1 MVIDITDIEM
11 PLEAVIK
18 KVSEFRDL
26 LGKIMDRYEKKDET
40 LDMDLIINLRNNGTR
55 LILII
60 EILKGEYA
68 LAQMQNEAP
77 GEGYK
82 ILMQKFQQFINI
94 LTGISNALE
103 INCSS
108 LLIMSKGI
116 DYYSSETV

>member
-11 PLEAVIK
+11 PLETVLED
-18 KVSEFRDL
+18 VSEFKGQLTDIMTKFLANDKPTDL
-26 LGKIMDRYEKKDET
+26 
-40 LDMDLIINLRNNGTR
+40 DLIMNVRNEGTY
-55 LILII
+55 LILQIA
-60 EILKGEYA
+60 ILKGEYA

-82 ILMQKFQQFINI
+82 VLMQKFQQAINI

-108 LLIMSKGI
+108 LLIMMEAK
-116 DYYSSETV
+116 